1 MFYVYI
7 IHSLTINK
15 FYVGYCQN
23 LEQRMNDH
31 LNGRSKFTKVAKDWI
46 LKYSEEFETRT
57 EAIQREMKIIKM
69 KSRIYIEKLINE
81 Q

>member
-15 FYVGYCQN
+15 FYVGSCQN
-23 LEQRMNDH
+23 LEQRINDH